1 MVEFGEKLKSL
12 REEKGM
18 TQQTL
23 AEQLYVTRQA
33 VSRWECGA
41 RYPDL
46 LTAKKIGQ
54 ILEVS
59 VDELISGEELQ
70 PNIEREPILTKPVAN
85 VAQTLFYTIG
95 VAAYGLMCIFSIY
108 SLFPSESLKNTP
120 AGNISLLNVTTM
132 LGYGLI
138 FVGLICG
145 LMFAVRGK
153 LNAKRTGLIMAIPY
167 IIQAISMMLQYIEMR
182 IKNNG
187 NFSLLSFEFLF
198 CVVFSVCILLYF
210 CLEEKRVPYLVI
222 LVMCLIAMGELLYGL
237 KISLIFVTQL
247 GLVVKT
253 VHLLGRICMLTLLGY
268 QAYVL
273 NSKRKKG
280 MKVKMQ

>member
-1 MVEFGEKLKSL
+1 MVEFGEKLKRL

-70 PNIEREPILTKPVAN
+70 PNIEREPILTKPLAN
-85 VAQTLFYTIG
+85 VAQTLLYTIG

-108 SLFPSESLKNTP
+108 SLFPSESLRNTP
-120 AGNISLLNVTTM
+120 AGRISLLNVTTM

-138 FVGLICG
+138 FAGLVWGIM
-145 LMFAVRGK
+145 LSVRGK
-153 LNAKRTGLIMAIPY
+153 LNAKRTGMIMALPY
-167 IIQAISMMLQYIEMR
+167 VIQAISMILQYIEMR
-182 IKNNG
+182 IKENG
-187 NFSLLSFEFLF
+187 NFSLFRFELLF
-198 CVVFSVCILLYF
+198 SVVFSVCILLYF
-210 CLEEKRVPYLVI
+210 CWEEKRLPYPII
-222 LVMCLIAMGELLYGL
+222 LVLCLIAMGELLYGL
-237 KISLIFVTQL
+237 KIRLIVVTEL
-247 GLVVKT
+247 GLVIKT
-253 VHLLGRICMLTLLGY
+253 VHILGKICMLALLSY

-273 NSKRKKG
+273 NNKRKKG
-280 MKVKMQ
+280 LKVKM

>member
-70 PNIEREPILTKPVAN
+70 PNIEREPILTKPLAN
-85 VAQTLFYTIG
+85 VAQTLLYTIG

-108 SLFPSESLKNTP
+108 SLFPSESLRNTP
-120 AGNISLLNVTTM
+120 AGRISLLNITTM

-138 FVGLICG
+138 FAGLVWG
-145 LMFAVRGK
+145 LMLSVRGK
-153 LNAKRTGLIMAIPY
+153 LNAKRTGIIMALPY
-167 IIQAISMMLQYIEMR
+167 VIQAISMILQYIEMR

-187 NFSLLSFEFLF
+187 DFSLFSFEFLF
-198 CVVFSVCILLYF
+198 CVVFSACILLYF
-210 CLEEKRVPYLVI
+210 CCEEKRLPYPVI
-222 LVMCLIAMGELLYGL
+222 LVLCLIALGELLYGL
-237 KISLIFVTQL
+237 KIRLIFVTEL

-253 VHLLGRICMLTLLGY
+253 VHLLGKICMLALLSY

-273 NSKRKKG
+273 SDKRKKG
-280 MKVKMQ
+280 LKVKM

>member
-46 LTAKKIGQ
+46 LTAKKIGR

-70 PNIEREPILTKPVAN
+70 PNIEREPILTKPLAN
-85 VAQTLFYTIG
+85 VAQTLLYTIG

-108 SLFPSESLKNTP
+108 SLFPGESLKNTP
-120 AGNISLLNVTTM
+120 AGRVSMINITTM

-138 FVGLICG
+138 LAALIWGLI
-145 LMFAVRGK
+145 FSVRGK
-153 LNAKRTGLIMAIPY
+153 MNAKRTGMIMALPY
-167 IIQAISMMLQYIEMR
+167 VVQAISMVLQYIEMR
-182 IKNNG
+182 IKKNG
-187 NFSLLSFEFLF
+187 SFNLFSFELLF
-198 CVVFSVCILLYF
+198 SVVFSACILLYF
-210 CLEEKRVPYLVI
+210 CCEEKRLPYPII
-222 LVMCLIAMGELLYGL
+222 LVLCLLAMGELLYGL
-237 KISLIFVTQL
+237 KIRLVFITEL

-253 VHLLGRICMLTLLGY
+253 VHLLGKICMLSLLEY

-273 NSKRKKG
+273 NKKRKKG
-280 MKVKMQ
+280 LKIKA